1 MNSDIVLDIIKKS
14 KKNLTAYEIL
24 EKFEKIKKVK
34 PMTIYRALNSLIA
47 DGLIHKSNQNKTFV
61 LCNHDH
67 GLKHNPALAI
77 CKKCGDTNEI
87 RSDIF
92 SNLFKKYKTKNFD
105 FTNFEIE
112 VSALCRSCVN

>member
-1 MNSDIVLDIIKKS
+1 MNSDIVLNIIKKS

-34 PMTIYRALNSLIA
+34 PMTVYRALNSLIE

-61 LCNHDH
+61 LCKHNH
-67 GLKHNPALAI
+67 GSKHNPALAI

-92 SNLFKKYKTKNFD
+92 LNLFKKYKLKNFD
-105 FTNFEIE
+105 FDNFEIE

>member
-47 DGLIHKSNQNKTFV
+47 DGLIS
-61 LCNHDH
+61 
-67 GLKHNPALAI
+67 
-77 CKKCGDTNEI
+77 
-87 RSDIF
+87 
-92 SNLFKKYKTKNFD
+92 
-105 FTNFEIE
+105 
-112 VSALCRSCVN
+112 